1 MAMISEYID
10 FGYEAILGRCRK
22 LLSHM
27 DYIYIAVI
35 CLMRMGQCDE
45 LLCDD
50 CDAKSRDDV

>member
-1 MAMISEYID
+1 MSKTFKPY
-10 FGYEAILGRCRK
+10 GL
-22 LLSHM
+22 
-27 DYIYIAVI
+27 YIYIAVI